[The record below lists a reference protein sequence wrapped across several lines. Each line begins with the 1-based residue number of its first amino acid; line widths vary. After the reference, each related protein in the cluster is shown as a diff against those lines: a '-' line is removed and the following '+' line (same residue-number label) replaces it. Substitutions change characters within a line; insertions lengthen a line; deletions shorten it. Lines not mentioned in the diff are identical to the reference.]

1 MKTITKVHK
10 TDSANS
16 MSDFIDKL
24 YEMYGDRVVNL
35 TMDGTDQSFILF
47 FTIRQD
53 EPVKVEQNID

>member
-35 TMDGTDQSFILF
+35 TMDGTTQLYLLF
-47 FTIRQD
+47 YTIRQD

>member
-16 MSDFIDKL
+16 MSDFIGKL

-35 TMDGTDQSFILF
+35 TMDGSDQSFILF

>member
-1 MKTITKVHK
+1 
-10 TDSANS
+10 

-35 TMDGTDQSFILF
+35 TMDGSDQSFILF